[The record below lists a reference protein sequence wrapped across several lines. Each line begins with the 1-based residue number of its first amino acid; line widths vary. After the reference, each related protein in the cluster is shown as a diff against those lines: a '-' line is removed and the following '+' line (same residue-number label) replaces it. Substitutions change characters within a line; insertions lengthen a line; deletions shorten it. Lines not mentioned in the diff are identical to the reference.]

1 MQYQIQCQPSFS
13 LLEVQLNAGEQIV
26 SEAGAMAWMTET
38 IKTTTSSRGGMLA
51 GFKRALLTGESFFQ
65 NTYQAEGGPG
75 MIGFAPGSMGD
86 IVAYELKGSELVL
99 EKSAYLASTTGVQ
112 CDSKFQGF
120 KGLFSEGMF
129 VLRVTGTGMLFF
141 NAYGDIQEINVEGSY
156 LVDNGYAVA
165 WEPTLQYQ
173 ITRARKIRSFLFAD
187 QLLMNF
193 AGRGRLW
200 VQSRSPRTFANWIH
214 PLRPEKPK
222 N

>member
-99 EKSAYLASTTGVQ
+99 E
-112 CDSKFQGF
+112 
-120 KGLFSEGMF
+120 
-129 VLRVTGTGMLFF
+129 
-141 NAYGDIQEINVEGSY
+141 
-156 LVDNGYAVA
+156 
-165 WEPTLQYQ
+165 
-173 ITRARKIRSFLFAD
+173 
-187 QLLMNF
+187 
-193 AGRGRLW
+193 
-200 VQSRSPRTFANWIH
+200 
-214 PLRPEKPK
+214 
-222 N
+222 

>member
-214 PLRPEKPK
+214 PFRPEKPK